1 MITHIKIQDFAIID
15 HLDVDFHEGLNVIT
29 GETGAGKSIIIEA
42 ISTALGSR
50 ADTTYVRTG
59 KDKAIIQLTLDTSD
73 ERSQAFFEENGI
85 TPDDEAVIKREIN
98 KTGKSVCRING
109 EIVPVSL
116 LSKFCRSLAD
126 IHGQYDH
133 QSLLN
138 AEQHVFLL
146 DSFGG
151 PELEKVRT
159 TTEEVYHQYVDCSRQ
174 LNSLKNNLA
183 AAQRQRDFMSFE
195 LDEINK
201 IKPVLGEDDELTQ
214 RITLLENSQRIFERL
229 SGAYEL
235 LFGEEQSVISQLNAV
250 THQLS
255 DVAEFSADISG
266 FNDQVSDAYYQLEDV
281 AEELRRFKDNLTFS
295 PEELEEAYKRQDL
308 LDGLK
313 RKHGGTLEAVLAY
326 AKEVEQSLTKI
337 DNADAE
343 IEALTR
349 NLGIYR
355 DQLKLASSRLSQLRH
370 DAAELM
376 SQKINA
382 ELLELNFQNAQFVVD
397 FKEQEKTVYTANGID
412 MVEFLISTN
421 KGETPKPLAKIASG
435 GEISRIML
443 AMKRIT
449 GELDYIPTLI
459 FDEIDSGISGITA
472 SIVGKKLV
480 QIAENHQVMCITHLP
495 QIAACGEHHYKIQKT
510 DNDESTVSTVVP
522 LSEEERVDE
531 IARLLGGINITET
544 TRESAKE
551 LLALSK

>member
-59 KDKAIIQLTLDTSD
+59 KEKAIIQLTLDTSD
-73 ERSQAFFEENGI
+73 ERSQRFFEENGI
-85 TPDDEAVIKREIN
+85 TPDEEAVIKREIS

-116 LSKFCRSLAD
+116 LSKFCRRLAD

-138 AEQHVFLL
+138 AEQHVSLL

-151 PELEKVRT
+151 PEIRKVRE

-174 LNSLKNNLA
+174 LNQIKNNLA
-183 AAQRQRDFMSFE
+183 SAQRQRDFMSFE
-195 LDEINK
+195 LDEIHT
-201 IKPVLGEDDELTQ
+201 IKPVLGEDEELAQ
-214 RITLLENSQRIFERL
+214 RIILLENSQRIFERL

-235 LFGEEQSVISQLNAV
+235 LFGEEQSIISQLKATTN
-250 THQLS
+250 QLN
-255 DVAEFSADISG
+255 DVAEFSAEISG
-266 FNDQVSDAYYQLEDV
+266 FNDQVSDAYYQLEDA
-281 AEELRRFKDNLTFS
+281 AEGLRRFKDNLTFS

-313 RKHGGTLEAVLAY
+313 RKHGGSLESVLAY
-326 AKEVEQSLTKI
+326 AKEVEQALTKI

-355 DQLKLASSRLSQLRH
+355 DQLKLASSRLSLLRH
-370 DAAELM
+370 NAAELM

-412 MVEFLISTN
+412 VVEFLISTN

-495 QIAACGEHHYKIQKT
+495 QIAACGSHHYKIQKT

-522 LSEEERVDE
+522 LTEEERVDE

-544 TRESAKE
+544 TRESARE

>member
-73 ERSQAFFEENGI
+73 EQSQAFFEENGI
-85 TPDDEAVIKREIN
+85 TPDEETVIKREIS

-116 LSKFCRSLAD
+116 LSKFCRGLAD

-151 PELEKVRT
+151 PEIRKVRE
-159 TTEEVYHQYVDCSRQ
+159 TTEQVYHQYVDCSRQ
-174 LNSLKNNLA
+174 LNQIKNNLA

-201 IKPVLGEDDELTQ
+201 IKPVLGEDDELAQ

-229 SGAYEL
+229 SGAYEV
-235 LFGEEQSVISQLNAV
+235 LFGEEQAVISQLSTV
-250 THQLS
+250 TNQLS
-255 DVAEFSADISG
+255 DVAEFSTEISG
-266 FNDQVSDAYYQLEDV
+266 FHDQVSDAYYQLEDV
-281 AEELRRFKDNLTFS
+281 AEELRRFKDTLTFS

-313 RKHGGTLEAVLAY
+313 RKHGGTLEAVLSY
-326 AKEVEQSLTKI
+326 AKEVETALTKI

-355 DQLKLASSRLSQLRH
+355 DQLKLASSRLSLLRH
-370 DAAELM
+370 NAADLM

-382 ELLELNFQNAQFVVD
+382 ELMELNFQNAQFVVD

-412 MVEFLISTN
+412 VVEFLISTN
-421 KGETPKPLAKIASG
+421 KGEMPKPLAKIASG

-495 QIAACGEHHYKIQKT
+495 QIAACGTHHYKIQKT

-522 LSEEERVDE
+522 LTENERVDE

-544 TRESAKE
+544 TRESARE

>member
-73 ERSQAFFEENGI
+73 DRSQAFFEENGI
-85 TPDDEAVIKREIN
+85 TPDEEAVIKREIS

-116 LSKFCRSLAD
+116 LSKFCRCLAD

-138 AEQHVFLL
+138 AEQHVHLL

-151 PELEKVRT
+151 PEIRKVRE
-159 TTEEVYHQYVDCSRQ
+159 TTEQVYHQYVDCSRQ
-174 LNSLKNNLA
+174 LNQLKNNLA
-183 AAQRQRDFMSFE
+183 SAQRQRDFMSFE
-195 LDEINK
+195 LDEINN
-201 IKPVLGEDDELTQ
+201 IKPVLGEDEELVQ

-235 LFGEEQSVISQLNAV
+235 LFGEERSILSQLNAV
-250 THQLS
+250 TNQLS
-255 DVAEFSADISG
+255 DVAEFSSAISG
-266 FNDQVSDAYYQLEDV
+266 FNDQVSDAYYQLED
-281 AEELRRFKDNLTFS
+281 ASEELRRFKDNLTFS

-313 RKHGGTLEAVLAY
+313 RKHGGSLESVLAY
-326 AKEVEQSLTKI
+326 AKEVEQALTKI

-343 IEALTR
+343 IEDLTR

-355 DQLKLASSRLSQLRH
+355 DQLKLASSRLSLLRH
-370 DAAELM
+370 NAADLM

-412 MVEFLISTN
+412 VVEFLISTN

-495 QIAACGEHHYKIQKT
+495 QIAACGSHHYKIQKT

-522 LSEEERVDE
+522 LTDDERVDE

-544 TRESAKE
+544 TRESARE

>member
-85 TPDDEAVIKREIN
+85 TPNEEAVIKREIS

-116 LSKFCRSLAD
+116 LSKFCRGLAD

-151 PELEKVRT
+151 PELQKVRT

-201 IKPVLGEDDELTQ
+201 IKPVLGEDDELAQ
-214 RITLLENSQRIFERL
+214 RITLLENSQRIYERL
-229 SGAYEL
+229 SRAYEL

-250 THQLS
+250 TNQLG
-255 DVAEFSADISG
+255 DVAEFSSDISS

-281 AEELRRFKDNLTFS
+281 SEELRRFKDNLTFS

-308 LDGLK
+308 LDSLK
-313 RKHGGTLEAVLAY
+313 RKHGGTLEAVFTY

-343 IEALTR
+343 IEDLTR

-355 DQLKLASSRLSQLRH
+355 EQLKLASSRLSQLRH

-412 MVEFLISTN
+412 IVEFLISTN

-551 LLALSK
+551 LLTLSK

>member
-1 MITHIKIQDFAIID
+1 
-15 HLDVDFHEGLNVIT
+15 
-29 GETGAGKSIIIEA
+29 
-42 ISTALGSR
+42 
-50 ADTTYVRTG
+50 
-59 KDKAIIQLTLDTSD
+59 
-73 ERSQAFFEENGI
+73 
-85 TPDDEAVIKREIN
+85 
-98 KTGKSVCRING
+98 
-109 EIVPVSL
+109 
-116 LSKFCRSLAD
+116 
-126 IHGQYDH
+126 
-133 QSLLN
+133 
-138 AEQHVFLL
+138 
-146 DSFGG
+146 
-151 PELEKVRT
+151 
-159 TTEEVYHQYVDCSRQ
+159 
-174 LNSLKNNLA
+174 
-183 AAQRQRDFMSFE
+183 
-195 LDEINK
+195 
-201 IKPVLGEDDELTQ
+201 
-214 RITLLENSQRIFERL
+214 
-229 SGAYEL
+229 
-235 LFGEEQSVISQLNAV
+235 
-250 THQLS
+250 
-255 DVAEFSADISG
+255 
-266 FNDQVSDAYYQLEDV
+266 
-281 AEELRRFKDNLTFS
+281 
-295 PEELEEAYKRQDL
+295 
-308 LDGLK
+308 
-313 RKHGGTLEAVLAY
+313 
-326 AKEVEQSLTKI
+326 
-337 DNADAE
+337 
-343 IEALTR
+343 
-349 NLGIYR
+349 
-355 DQLKLASSRLSQLRH
+355 LRH

-480 QIAENHQVMCITHLP
+480 QIAESHQVMCITHLP

>member
-59 KDKAIIQLTLDTSD
+59 KDKAIIQLTLDASD

-201 IKPVLGEDDELTQ
+201 IKPVLGEDDELAQ

-250 THQLS
+250 THQLN

-343 IEALTR
+343 IEELTR

>member
-73 ERSQAFFEENGI
+73 DRSQAFFEENGI
-85 TPDDEAVIKREIN
+85 TPDEEAVIKREIS

-116 LSKFCRSLAD
+116 LSKFCRGLAD

-138 AEQHVFLL
+138 AEQHVHLL

-151 PELEKVRT
+151 PEIRKVRE
-159 TTEEVYHQYVDCSRQ
+159 TTEQVYHQYVDCSRQ
-174 LNSLKNNLA
+174 LNQLKNNLA
-183 AAQRQRDFMSFE
+183 SAQRQRDFMSFE
-195 LDEINK
+195 LDEINN
-201 IKPVLGEDDELTQ
+201 IKPVLGEDEELAQ

-235 LFGEEQSVISQLNAV
+235 LFGEEQSILSQLNMV
-250 THQLS
+250 TNQLN
-255 DVAEFSADISG
+255 DVAEFSSAISG
-266 FNDQVSDAYYQLEDV
+266 FNDQVSDAYYQLED
-281 AEELRRFKDNLTFS
+281 ASEELRRFKDNLTFS

-308 LDGLK
+308 LNGLK
-313 RKHGGTLEAVLAY
+313 RKHGGSLESVLAY
-326 AKEVEQSLTKI
+326 AKEVEQALTKI

-343 IEALTR
+343 IEDLTR

-355 DQLKLASSRLSQLRH
+355 DQLKLASSRLSLLRH
-370 DAAELM
+370 NAADLM

-382 ELLELNFQNAQFVVD
+382 ELMELNFQNAQFVVD
-397 FKEQEKTVYTANGID
+397 FKEQEKTVYT
-412 MVEFLISTN
+412 
-421 KGETPKPLAKIASG
+421 
-435 GEISRIML
+435 
-443 AMKRIT
+443 
-449 GELDYIPTLI
+449 
-459 FDEIDSGISGITA
+459 
-472 SIVGKKLV
+472 
-480 QIAENHQVMCITHLP
+480 
-495 QIAACGEHHYKIQKT
+495 
-510 DNDESTVSTVVP
+510 
-522 LSEEERVDE
+522 
-531 IARLLGGINITET
+531 
-544 TRESAKE
+544 
-551 LLALSK
+551 

>member
-59 KDKAIIQLTLDTSD
+59 KDKAIIQLTLDTADDVS
-73 ERSQAFFEENGI
+73 RAFFEENGI
-85 TPDDEAVIKREIN
+85 PADDESVIKREIS

-116 LSKFCRSLAD
+116 LNRFCRGLAD

-138 AEQHVFLL
+138 AEQHIHLL

-151 PELEKVRT
+151 AEIRKVRET
-159 TTEEVYHQYVDCSRQ
+159 TAETHQ
-174 LNSLKNNLA
+174 LNGLKNNLS

-195 LDEINK
+195 LDEIRK
-201 IKPVLGEDDELTQ
+201 IKPILGEDEELVQ
-214 RITLLENSQRIFERL
+214 RISLLENSQRIFERL
-229 SGAYEL
+229 SGAYDL
-235 LFGEEQSVISQLNAV
+235 LFGEEPSVIGMLSSVTGQLA
-250 THQLS
+250 
-255 DVAEFSADISG
+255 DVSSFSPEISR
-266 FNDQVSDAYYQLEDV
+266 FSDQVSDAYYQLEDT
-281 AEELRRFKDNLTFS
+281 AEQLRRFKDGLTFS
-295 PEELEEAYKRQDL
+295 PEELEESYRRMDL

-313 RKHGGTLEAVLAY
+313 RKHGGTIQSVLAY
-326 AKEVEQSLTKI
+326 ADQVESDLDRI

-343 IEALTR
+343 IERLTR
-349 NLGIYR
+349 DLNIYG
-355 DQLKLASSRLSQLRH
+355 DQLKLASQRLSLLRKE
-370 DAAELM
+370 AAQDM
-376 SQKINA
+376 SRRIND
-382 ELLELNFQNAQFVVD
+382 ELLELNFQNAQFLVD
-397 FKEQEKTVYTANGID
+397 FKKTERPVYTSNGMD
-412 MVEFLISTN
+412 TVEFLISTN
-421 KGETPKPLAKIASG
+421 KGETPKPLAKVASG

-449 GELDYIPTLI
+449 GDLDYIPTLI

-472 SIVGKKLV
+472 SIVGKKLI
-480 QIAENHQVMCITHLP
+480 QIAQNHQVLCITHLP
-495 QIAACGEHHYKIQKT
+495 QIAACGAHHYKIQKSEQE
-510 DNDESTVSTVVP
+510 DSTVSTVVP

-544 TRESAKE
+544 TRNSARE
-551 LLALSK
+551 LLELSR